1 MARLTQD
8 QIETHLEW
16 LSDWRTPD
24 GVFAYVGDINE
35 WMGSEDFFNQPG
47 TTFLRDA
54 LSGAALAKARG
65 IEEVRLIRD
74 EWPDIELRSAYG
86 MERVECVE
94 ADLPGRQRG
103 REYRDAAKATRPFDV
118 LVELDEGGQAENERS
133 QVPLAL
139 QMAAT
144 KKAEKSYPPG
154 VSLAILLNIYSRSWG
169 RPDCPDPLIA
179 EFGEWTK
186 AAAGKFDKVW
196 VLWEGV
202 AHGPYHERTQARTKN
217 REESGSE

>member
-8 QIETHLEW
+8 QIKAHLEW

-24 GVFAYVGDINE
+24 GVSTYVGDINE

-47 TTFLRDA
+47 ATFLRDA
-54 LSGAALAKARG
+54 WSGAAFAKARG

-74 EWPDIELRSAYG
+74 EWPDVELRSAFG
-86 MERVECVE
+86 VERVECVE

-103 REYRDAAKATRPFDV
+103 REYREASMSTRPFGL
-118 LVELDEGGQAENERS
+118 LVEMDQDGQAEEERS
-133 QVPLAL
+133 QVRPAL
-139 QMAAT
+139 QAAAI

-154 VSLAILLNIYSRSWG
+154 VSLLIVLNIYSRNWG

-179 EFGEWTK
+179 EFGEWTR

-202 AHGPYHERTQARTKN
+202 VHGPYHDRTDK
-217 REESGSE
+217 RE